1 MMSEKC
7 VKYTSLWS
15 VFENKTF
22 LLSKAAFIYYEIVLQ
37 FRKTVFFVNICST
50 LMYLCDQSRIFS
62 II

>member
-15 VFENKTF
+15 VFEKKTF

-37 FRKTVFFVNICST
+37 FRKTVFFVNIC
-50 LMYLCDQSRIFS
+50 
-62 II
+62 